1 MGDRK
6 ILVNTSVGPTF
17 EIDALKKWL
26 GTCKHSYYLCDA
38 TGMGVARDALKDI
51 PNVLYAL

>member
-17 EIDALKKWL
+17 EVDALRNGWEHANTAITCVMRPEWAWL
-26 GTCKHSYYLCDA
+26 VML
-38 TGMGVARDALKDI
+38 
-51 PNVLYAL
+51 

>member
-17 EIDALKKWL
+17 EVDALKKWL
-26 GTCKHSYYLCDA
+26 GTCKPAITCVMRPEWAWLV
-38 TGMGVARDALKDI
+38 ML
-51 PNVLYAL
+51 